1 MTFQF
6 VLIILLFFLIKSNTH
21 RGLIELKGRADKL
34 IATRTDAPASVLL
47 WTLESPVFVQPY
59 LLFRQLA
66 DCLRRLA
73 CHAGELLVKSS

>member
-1 MTFQF
+1 MKVLMTFQF

-47 WTLESPVFVQPY
+47 
-59 LLFRQLA
+59 
-66 DCLRRLA
+66 
-73 CHAGELLVKSS
+73 